1 MREHNSRNWYE
12 FLPIQ
17 DVNTC
22 NLTRSLLL
30 QVDDSLTEP
39 RPLLS
44 LKEPGTRFFRSMAYI
59 QHLNTGRHFLFLG
72 TTDGRLFQVKNCQ
85 WNDDVQCVSHY
96 NPWLILFMCRL
107 ILWIQLVLSWWGEL
121 ALFLEPRIREMMS
134 PSWCSLMKGS
144 MCMPS
149 LSNR

>member
-1 MREHNSRNWYE
+1 MREHNSRKYE

-44 LKEPGTRFFRSMAYI
+44 LEVPGRFISMAYT
-59 QHLNTGRHFLFLG
+59 QHLNTGAQYLFLG
-72 TTDGRLFQVKNCQ
+72 TAGGRIFQVKNRVFTC
-85 WNDDVQCVSHY
+85 Y
-96 NPWLILFMCRL
+96 YLI
-107 ILWIQLVLSWWGEL
+107 
-121 ALFLEPRIREMMS
+121 
-134 PSWCSLMKGS
+134 
-144 MCMPS
+144 
-149 LSNR
+149 